1 MLVVVLGVALTAA
14 LVLAF
19 VSSAFIFFII
29 LTSKQYK
36 SSTSLLH
43 LQLMVTGVLL
53 SLLFIIFST
62 PSFIQGRWLLHEDY
76 TLQEVPL
83 TPTPPHT
90 EAPWDLYNSTDNF
103 TVVPLAPQP
112 PYSWVASHDPTNLTH
127 NLSVAAFPA
136 ASLNDTT
143 TEPDVWESDALCR
156 LYGFLLVLLHTV
168 AVWVVVGL
176 HCDKYCAIATPL
188 RYNQIVTRHRVAAFS
203 CLAWLVSVAVASPPL
218 VGTYSYTFSQGVCLP
233 VWHRADATTYTWTLT
248 TLCII
253 LPFTI
258 LLIVN
263 SRIIMIA
270 RHHQHRIFS
279 AIFEV
284 MMSAQA
290 TVTHQKNP
298 FDIPKKKR
306 KSVWTV
312 LEQIVAFVVCY
323 YPFFGTVVWESLQ
336 GRRANEYWVLL
347 GLTFLL
353 ISPLVNSFI
362 YGIKCKNIRK
372 AFRNYLRKKLY
383 KTEVKHEIQAR
394 IPSAANSRRPSIS
407 STLAMPILHKSL
419 PRRMSDYFLSD
430 QTSQPKLLRRSS
442 DMSWHPLEDGT
453 PSPTRLRRPVD
464 TPNVPADSSPAGS
477 HSPASVSNF
486 LTVPTFEAARN
497 FYLGQQRVRLSISS
511 LDSDI
516 SFSVKETRTEE
527 DNLTCSPSPDIPSRG
542 VAMSRLHDSATL
554 QALGTPEHV
563 SNRSKSLE
571 LPLVSCHATPS
582 KTVTESHYESKSQ
595 VDCQTPLLC
604 KAFEKPAR
612 SASLN
617 SSSPHVLRTL
627 EAILSVRISQS
638 LLRRGS
644 GWGGSQGSLERLSR
658 FLRESR
664 RSTLPEQTSYSPFT
678 LRQTSSHERLPDNTV
693 DRITTPESQDVSVLT
708 FITPLANG
716 NACMAACGKEASRE
730 ATLAVP

>member
-1 MLVVVLGVALTAA
+1 MA
-14 LVLAF
+14 
-19 VSSAFIFFII
+19 
-29 LTSKQYK
+29 
-36 SSTSLLH
+36 
-43 LQLMVTGVLL
+43 
-53 SLLFIIFST
+53 
-62 PSFIQGRWLLHEDY
+62 
-76 TLQEVPL
+76 
-83 TPTPPHT
+83 
-90 EAPWDLYNSTDNF
+90 
-103 TVVPLAPQP
+103 
-112 PYSWVASHDPTNLTH
+112 SWEPTNLTH
-127 NLSVAAFPA
+127 KPSDAPPSA
-136 ASLNDTT
+136 ASPNDSIIDTG
-143 TEPDVWESDALCR
+143 EPDIWESDALCR
-156 LYGFLLVLLHTV
+156 VYGFLLVMLHTV
-168 AVWVVVGL
+168 TVWVVVGL

-203 CLAWLVSVAVASPPL
+203 CLAWLLSLALASPPL
-218 VGTYSYTFSQGVCLP
+218 MGTYAYSFSQGVCLP
-233 VWHRADATTYTWTLT
+233 VWHRADATVYTWTVT

-263 SRIIMIA
+263 TRIIMIA

-323 YPFFGTVVWESLQ
+323 YPFFGTVIWESLH
-336 GRRANEYWVLL
+336 GRRANQYCGLL

-362 YGIKCKNIRK
+362 YGVKCKNIRK

-407 STLAMPILHKSL
+407 STLAMPILQKSL
-419 PRRMSDYFLSD
+419 QRRMSDYLLQD
-430 QTSQPKLLRRSS
+430 QSSPPKLLRRSS

-453 PSPTRLRRPVD
+453 PSPTRLRRPIGTVKMSGE
-464 TPNVPADSSPAGS
+464 TSPVGS

-486 LTVPTFEAARN
+486 LTVPTFEAARS
-497 FYLGQQRVRLSISS
+497 YYIGQQRVRLSISS
-511 LDSDI
+511 LDSDA
-516 SFSVKETRTEE
+516 SVSVRETRTEE
-527 DNLTCSPSPDIPSRG
+527 ENLTGSPSPDIPSRG
-542 VAMSRLHDSATL
+542 LALAKL
-554 QALGTPEHV
+554 QDALALQPLGTPEH
-563 SNRSKSLE
+563 SANRSKSLE

-582 KTVTESHYESKSQ
+582 RFAPQTDGRNQ
-595 VDCQTPLLC
+595 ADCQTPLLC
-604 KAFEKPAR
+604 KAFERPAR

-638 LLRRGS
+638 LLRHGS
-644 GWGGSQGSLERLSR
+644 GWGGSQGSLERLSK

-664 RSTLPEQTSYSPFT
+664 RCTLPQQSSYAPFT
-678 LRQTSSHERLPDNTV
+678 LRSASSQEHFPDHTSDCL
-693 DRITTPESQDVSVLT
+693 TTPDTPEGKDVSVLT

-716 NACMAACGKEASRE
+716 SACMGVCGKDAPHETS
-730 ATLAVP
+730 LMVP

>member
-1 MLVVVLGVALTAA
+1 MLMVVVVVLGMVLTAA

-36 SSTSLLH
+36 NSTSLLH
-43 LQLMVTGVLL
+43 LQLMVASALL
-53 SLLFIIFST
+53 SLLFIVFST
-62 PSFIQGRWLLHEDY
+62 PSFIQGRWLLHED
-76 TLQEVPL
+76 LRLREVPS
-83 TPTPPHT
+83 TPTSPYMKD
-90 EAPWDLYNSTDNF
+90 PWDLYNATNNF
-103 TVVPLAPQP
+103 TVRPLPPQP
-112 PYSWVASHDPTNLTH
+112 AFSWVTLQDLTNSTH
-127 NLSVAAFPA
+127 SINVTAL
-136 ASLNDTT
+136 LNDTAAASRD
-143 TEPDVWESDALCR
+143 PDIWESDALCR
-156 LYGFLLVLLHTV
+156 LYGFLLIVLHTV

-176 HCDKYCAIATPL
+176 HCDKYCAISTPL

-203 CLAWLVSVAVASPPL
+203 CLAWLLSVALASPPL
-218 VGTYSYTFSQGVCLP
+218 VTTYSYTFSQGVCLP
-233 VWHRADATTYTWTLT
+233 VWHRASATTYTWTLAT
-248 TLCII
+248 FCII

-258 LLIVN
+258 ILIVN

-312 LEQIVAFVVCY
+312 LEQIVAFVFCY
-323 YPFFGTVVWESLQ
+323 YPFFGTVIWESLH
-336 GRRANEYWVLL
+336 GRRANQYWVLL
-347 GLTFLL
+347 GTTLLL

-407 STLAMPILHKSL
+407 STLAMPMLQKSL
-419 PRRMSDYFLSD
+419 QRRMSDYFLQD
-430 QTSQPKLLRRSS
+430 QASQPKLVRRSS

-453 PSPTRLRRPVD
+453 PSPTRLRQPVD
-464 TPNVPADSSPAGS
+464 NPKVPTETSPTGS

-486 LTVPTFEAARN
+486 LTVPTFEAARSY
-497 FYLGQQRVRLSISS
+497 YLGQQRVRLSISS

-516 SFSVKETRTEE
+516 SCSVKEARTEE
-527 DNLTCSPSPDIPSRG
+527 ENLTGSPSPDIPSCRVSTSKLQD
-542 VAMSRLHDSATL
+542 VALEVFN
-554 QALGTPEHV
+554 TPEHV

-571 LPLVSCHATPS
+571 LVLVSCTTPS
-582 KTVTESHYESKSQ
+582 KPVAQSQYESKNQ
-595 VDCQTPLLC
+595 ADCQTPLLC
-604 KAFEKPAR
+604 KAFERPAR

-658 FLRESR
+658 FLRENR

-678 LRQTSSHERLPDNTV
+678 MRNATRHEHLQVKTTDHV
-693 DRITTPESQDVSVLT
+693 TTPENKNDCVLT
-708 FITPLANG
+708 FFKPLANG
-716 NACMAACGKEASRE
+716 NACMGGCDKDTTCETSL
-730 ATLAVP
+730 TVP